1 MNDKVYDI
9 LKWVAIIVLP
19 ALSTLVAG
27 VFPIWGLP
35 YGQEIAQTITAI
47 ATFLGAVL
55 MISNAKYLKDVGKTS
70 PMISTTPAEV
80 KVENVDDNA

>member
-55 MISNAKYLKDVGKTS
+55 MISNVKYLKDADKTS
-70 PMISTTPAEV
+70 PKISTTPAEV